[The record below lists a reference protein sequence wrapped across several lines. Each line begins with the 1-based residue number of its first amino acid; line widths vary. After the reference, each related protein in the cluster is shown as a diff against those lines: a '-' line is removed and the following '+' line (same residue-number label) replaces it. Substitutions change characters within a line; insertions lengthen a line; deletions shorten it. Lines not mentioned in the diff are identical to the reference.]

1 MSEQVKIKLS
11 NKDFDRVL
19 DLIRESLFALDA
31 EIEAVRERP
40 ARDTFENGIYSPKKS
55 SEEHDYVFKSTNTS
69 IRFAEKIQAKI
80 GQRALQAA
88 FVDATEDEIV
98 LRFAEHAGPTIS
110 SVDLEWE
117 NDFVLRRMQ
126 DQLLTLQTNEDEE
139 KFARIAQPFFH
150 QHAHEFNPQDYS
162 KKLYEYGDLAIE
174 HDGNRNEAQCESIQK
189 ALYNPVTFIWG
200 PPGTGKTSTLGFV
213 VANMMLQ
220 DKKVLFLSNTNR
232 AVDVGMLSVVDA
244 LLAIK
249 QPSKIAELNR
259 YGDIALKAETLERIH
274 HEKLVEVRRTRIKQK
289 AALYQDLLSKLKV
302 LQHEIEA
309 MELDGGYATS
319 AMEDQLDSLLLEVR
333 KHGGVRKMSDL
344 CENLQYHLVNAD
356 YTEVASK
363 QVVGTTLARIC
374 TSELFNGMDFDAVVI
389 DEASMASLPYLVIMA
404 ARCTSNLVIA
414 GDPMQLP
421 PIALT
426 QDERARKQLE
436 QDIFAYASGAEHPDE
451 LFQWH
456 DQNPLTTSFFDIQY
470 RLHADLAAIISDV
483 FYDGRL
489 KSHDSV
495 ASINKKKTQK
505 GIVKSFRVID
515 TSKHDPVL
523 SQKNK
528 EYGFSPR
535 NEIHLAIVAD
545 LVYQLVTKDLIP
557 MEHIGIIVP
566 FRSSVW
572 DVRVELKK
580 KGLADVEVGTIH
592 TYQGREKRVII
603 FDTVM
608 TGELRQGKVTHFSVR
623 PFDEKKNGLSVPRL
637 LNVAFSRARGELF
650 VLADMRHIQK
660 VYGNKFLGRLLT
672 RLTSSDLLE

>member
-1 MSEQVKIKLS
+1 MLEQAKIKLS

-40 ARDTFENGIYSPKKS
+40 ARDTFENGVYTPKKS

-69 IRFAEKIQAKI
+69 IRFSEKIQAKI
-80 GQRALQAA
+80 GERVLQAS
-88 FVDATEDEIV
+88 FVDANEDEIV
-98 LRFAEHAGPTIS
+98 LRFAEHAGPQIS

-117 NDFVLRRMQ
+117 NDFVLRRVQ
-126 DQLLTLQTNEDEE
+126 DQLLQLQMNEDDD
-139 KFARIAQPFFH
+139 KFARIAQLFFH
-150 QHAHEFNPQDYS
+150 QHAHEIEAQDYS
-162 KKLYEYGDLAIE
+162 RMLYEYGEIDIL

-189 ALYNPVTFIWG
+189 ALYNPVSFIWG
-200 PPGTGKTSTLGFV
+200 PPGTGKTSTLGYV
-213 VANMMLQ
+213 VANLMMQ
-220 DKKVLFLSNTNR
+220 GKKVLFLSNTNR
-232 AVDVGMLSVVDA
+232 AVDVGMLAIVDA
-244 LLAIK
+244 LHATK
-249 QPSKIAELNR
+249 QSSKIAELDR
-259 YGDIALKAETLERIH
+259 YGDIALNAETLERIH
-274 HEKLVEVRRTRIKQK
+274 HEKLVEVRRGRIKQK
-289 AALYQDLLSKLKV
+289 AALYQDILSRLKT
-302 LQHEIEA
+302 LQNEIEA
-309 MELDGGYATS
+309 IELDGGYAS
-319 AMEDQLDSLLLEVR
+319 SELEYQLDSLLIEVR
-333 KHGGVRKMSDL
+333 KHGGIRKMADL
-344 CENLQYHLVNAD
+344 CENLQYQLVNAD
-356 YTEVASK
+356 FMEVNSK

-374 TSELFNGMDFDAVVI
+374 TSELFNGMEFDAVVI

-404 ARCTSNLVIA
+404 ARCKINLVIA

-426 QDERARKQLE
+426 NDERARKQLE
-436 QDIFAYASGAEHPDE
+436 QDIFAYASSADHPNE

-456 DQNPLTTSFFDIQY
+456 DHNPLTTSFFDVQY

-489 KSHDSV
+489 KSHESV
-495 ASINKKKTQK
+495 TKIDKKRTQN
-505 GIVKSFRVID
+505 GITRSFRVID

-523 SQKNK
+523 SQKSK

-535 NEIHLAIVAD
+535 NEIHLSIVAD

-566 FRSSVW
+566 FRSTVW
-572 DVRVELKK
+572 DIRVELKK
-580 KGLADVEVGTIH
+580 KGLGDVEVGTIH

-608 TGELRQGKVTHFSVR
+608 TGELKQGRVTHFSVR

-637 LNVAFSRARGELF
+637 LNVAFSRARGEFF
-650 VLADMRHIQK
+650 VLADMRHVNK
-660 VYGNKFLGRLLT
+660 VYGNKFLGRLLS
-672 RLTSSDLLE
+672 RLV

>member
-1 MSEQVKIKLS
+1 MLDQAKIKLS

-40 ARDTFENGIYSPKKS
+40 ARDTFENGVYTPKKS
-55 SEEHDYVFKSTNTS
+55 SEDHDYVFKSTNTS
-69 IRFAEKIQAKI
+69 IRFSEKIQAKI
-80 GQRALQAA
+80 GDRVLQAS
-88 FVDATEDEIV
+88 FVDANEDEIT
-98 LRFAEHAGPTIS
+98 LRFAEHAGPKVS

-126 DQLLTLQTNEDEE
+126 DQLLQLQMNEDDT
-139 KFARIAQPFFH
+139 KFSRIAQLFFH
-150 QHAHEFNPQDYS
+150 QHAHEIDSQDYS
-162 KKLYEYGDLAIE
+162 RMLYEYGELEIH

-189 ALYNPVTFIWG
+189 ALYNPVSFIWG
-200 PPGTGKTSTLGFV
+200 PPGTGKTSTLGYV
-213 VANMMLQ
+213 VANLMLQ
-220 DKKVLFLSNTNR
+220 GKKVLFLSNTNR
-232 AVDVGMLSVVDA
+232 AVDVGMLAIVDA
-244 LLAIK
+244 LHAIK
-249 QPSKIAELNR
+249 ESSKIAELNR
-259 YGDIALKAETLERIH
+259 YGDIALNAETLERIH
-274 HEKLVEVRRTRIKQK
+274 HEKLVEVRRGRIKQK
-289 AALYQDLLSKLKV
+289 AALYQDLLSRLKG
-302 LQHEIEA
+302 LQNEIDA
-309 MELDGGYATS
+309 IELDGGYAS
-319 AMEDQLDSLLLEVR
+319 PELEDQLDLLLLEVR
-333 KHGGVRKMSDL
+333 KHGGVRKMADL
-344 CENLQYHLVNAD
+344 CENLQYQLVNAD
-356 YTEVASK
+356 FMEVNSK

-374 TSELFNGMDFDAVVI
+374 TSELFNGMEFDAVVI

-404 ARCTSNLVIA
+404 ARCKSNLVIA

-426 QDERARKQLE
+426 NEERARKQLE
-436 QDIFAYASGAEHPDE
+436 QDIFAYASAADHPDE

-456 DQNPLTTSFFDIQY
+456 DQNPLTTSFFDVQY

-489 KSHDSV
+489 RSHESV
-495 ASINKKKTQK
+495 NTLDKKRSQK
-505 GIVKSFRVID
+505 GITRSFRVID

-523 SQKNK
+523 SQKSK

-535 NEIHLAIVAD
+535 NEVHLAIVTE

-572 DVRVELKK
+572 DIRVELKK
-580 KGLADVEVGTIH
+580 KGLGDVEVGTIH

-608 TGELRQGKVTHFSVR
+608 TGELKQGRVTHFSVR

-650 VLADMRHIQK
+650 VLADMRHVSK
-660 VYGNKFLGRLLT
+660 VYGNKFLGRLLS
-672 RLTSSDLLE
+672 RLV

>member
-1 MSEQVKIKLS
+1 MLEQAKIKLS

-19 DLIRESLFALDA
+19 DLIRECLFALDA

-40 ARDTFENGIYSPKKS
+40 ARDTFENGVYTPKKS
-55 SEEHDYVFKSTNTS
+55 AEEHDYVFKSTNTS

-80 GQRALQAA
+80 GQRALQAT
-88 FVDATEDEIV
+88 FVDANEDEIV
-98 LRFAEHAGPTIS
+98 LRFAEHAGPQIS

-126 DQLLTLQTNEDEE
+126 DQLLQLQMNEDDE
-139 KFARIAQPFFH
+139 KFARIAQLFFH
-150 QHAHEFNPQDYS
+150 QHAHEVDPQDYS
-162 KKLYEYGDLAIE
+162 RMLYEYGEIDIS
-174 HDGNRNEAQCESIQK
+174 HDENRNDAQCESIQK
-189 ALYNPVTFIWG
+189 ALYNPVSFIWG
-200 PPGTGKTSTLGFV
+200 PPGTGKTSTLGYV
-213 VANMMLQ
+213 VANLMLQ

-232 AVDVGMLSVVDA
+232 AVDVGMLAIVDA
-244 LLAIK
+244 LHAIK

-259 YGDIALKAETLERIH
+259 YGDIALNAEALERIH
-274 HEKLVEVRRTRIKQK
+274 HEKLVEVRRGRIKQK
-289 AALYQDLLSKLKV
+289 AALYQDLLSKLKG
-302 LQHEIEA
+302 LQNEIEA
-309 MELDGGYATS
+309 IELDGGYATPE
-319 AMEDQLDSLLLEVR
+319 MEDQLDALLLEIR
-333 KHGGVRKMSDL
+333 KHGGVRKMADL
-344 CENLQYHLVNAD
+344 CENLQYQLVNAD
-356 YTEVASK
+356 FMEVNSK
-363 QVVGTTLARIC
+363 NVVGTTLARIC
-374 TSELFNGMDFDAVVI
+374 TSELFNGMEFDAVVI

-404 ARCTSNLVIA
+404 ARCKKNLVIA

-426 QDERARKQLE
+426 NEERARKQLE
-436 QDIFAYASGAEHPDE
+436 QDIFAYASSADHPDE

-456 DQNPLTTSFFDIQY
+456 DQNPLTTSFFDVQY

-489 KSHDSV
+489 RSHESV
-495 ASINKKKTQK
+495 TSINKKRTQK
-505 GIVKSFRVID
+505 GITRSFRVID
-515 TSKHDPVL
+515 TSKYDPIL
-523 SQKNK
+523 AQKSK

-535 NEIHLAIVAD
+535 NEVHLSILTD

-572 DVRVELKK
+572 DIRVELKK
-580 KGLADVEVGTIH
+580 KGLGDVEVGTIH

-608 TGELRQGKVTHFSVR
+608 TGELKQGRVSHFSVR

-650 VLADMRHIQK
+650 VLADMRHIDK
-660 VYGNKFLGRLLT
+660 VYGNKFLGRLLN
-672 RLTSSDLLE
+672 RLI

>member
-1 MSEQVKIKLS
+1 MLEQAKIKLS

-40 ARDTFENGIYSPKKS
+40 ARDTFENGVYTPKKS
-55 SEEHDYVFKSTNTS
+55 SEEHDYVFKSTNSS

-80 GQRALQAA
+80 GNRALQAS
-88 FVDATEDEIV
+88 FVDANEDEIV
-98 LRFAEHAGPTIS
+98 LRFAEHAGPQIS

-126 DQLLTLQTNEDEE
+126 DQLLQLQMNEDDE
-139 KFARIAQPFFH
+139 KFARIAQLFFH
-150 QHAHEFNPQDYS
+150 QHAHKVDPQDYS
-162 KKLYEYGDLAIE
+162 KMLYEYGEIDIV

-189 ALYNPVTFIWG
+189 ALYNPVSFIWG
-200 PPGTGKTSTLGFV
+200 PPGTGKTSTLGYV
-213 VANMMLQ
+213 VANLVLQ

-232 AVDVGMLSVVDA
+232 AVDVGMLAIMDA
-244 LLAIK
+244 LHAIK
-249 QPSKIAELNR
+249 ESAKIGQLNR
-259 YGDIALKAETLERIH
+259 YGDIALSAEALERIH
-274 HEKLVEVRRTRIKQK
+274 HEKLVEVRRGRIKQK
-289 AALYQDLLSKLKV
+289 AALFQDLLSKLKG
-302 LQHEIEA
+302 LQNEIEA
-309 MELDGGYATS
+309 IELDGGYAS
-319 AMEDQLDSLLLEVR
+319 PEIENQLDALLSEAR
-333 KHGGVRKMSDL
+333 KHGGIRKMADL
-344 CENLQYHLVNAD
+344 CENLQYQLVNAD
-356 YTEVASK
+356 FMEVSSK

-374 TSELFNGMDFDAVVI
+374 TSELFNGMEFDAVVI

-404 ARCTSNLVIA
+404 SRCKMNLVIA

-426 QDERARKQLE
+426 NDERARKQLE
-436 QDIFAYASGAEHPDE
+436 QDIFAYASSASHPDE

-456 DQNPLTTSFFDIQY
+456 DQNPLTTSFFDVQY

-489 KSHDSV
+489 RSHESV
-495 ASINKKKTQK
+495 TNIDKRRTQK
-505 GIVKSFRVID
+505 GITRSFRVIN

-523 SQKNK
+523 SQKSK

-535 NEIHLAIVAD
+535 NEVHLAIVAD

-572 DVRVELKK
+572 DIRVELKK
-580 KGLADVEVGTIH
+580 KGLGDVEVGTIH

-608 TGELRQGKVTHFSVR
+608 TGELKQGRVSHFSVR

-650 VLADMRHIQK
+650 VLADMRHIEK
-660 VYGNKFLGRLLT
+660 VYGNKFLGKLLT
-672 RLTSSDLLE
+672 RLM

>member
-1 MSEQVKIKLS
+1 MLEQAKIKLS

-40 ARDTFENGIYSPKKS
+40 ARDTFENGVYTPKKS
-55 SEEHDYVFKSTNTS
+55 AEEHDYVFKSTNTS

-80 GQRALQAA
+80 GQRALQAT
-88 FVDATEDEIV
+88 FVDANEDEIV
-98 LRFAEHAGPTIS
+98 LRFAEHAGPQIS

-126 DQLLTLQTNEDEE
+126 DQLLQLQMNEDDE
-139 KFARIAQPFFH
+139 KFARIAQLFFH
-150 QHAHEFNPQDYS
+150 QHAHEVDPQDYS
-162 KKLYEYGDLAIE
+162 RMLYEYGEIDIS
-174 HDGNRNEAQCESIQK
+174 HDENRNEAQCESIQK
-189 ALYNPVTFIWG
+189 ALYNPVSFIWG
-200 PPGTGKTSTLGFV
+200 PPGTGKTSTLGYV
-213 VANMMLQ
+213 VANLMLQ

-232 AVDVGMLSVVDA
+232 AVDVGMLAIVDA
-244 LLAIK
+244 LHAIK

-259 YGDIALKAETLERIH
+259 YGDIALNAEALERIH
-274 HEKLVEVRRTRIKQK
+274 HEKLVEVRRGRIKQK
-289 AALYQDLLSKLKV
+289 AALYQDLLSRLKG
-302 LQHEIEA
+302 LQNEIEA
-309 MELDGGYATS
+309 IELDGGYATS
-319 AMEDQLDSLLLEVR
+319 EMENQLEALLMEVR
-333 KHGGVRKMSDL
+333 KHGGVRKMADL
-344 CENLQYHLVNAD
+344 CENLQYQLVNAD
-356 YTEVASK
+356 FMEVNSK
-363 QVVGTTLARIC
+363 NVVGTTLARIC
-374 TSELFNGMDFDAVVI
+374 TSELFNGMEFDAVVI

-404 ARCTSNLVIA
+404 ARCKKNLVIA

-426 QDERARKQLE
+426 NEERARKQLE
-436 QDIFAYASGAEHPDE
+436 QDIFAYASSADHPDE

-456 DQNPLTTSFFDIQY
+456 DQNPLTTSFFDVQY

-489 KSHDSV
+489 RSHESV
-495 ASINKKKTQK
+495 TNIDKKRTQK
-505 GIVKSFRVID
+505 GITRSFRVID
-515 TSKHDPVL
+515 TAKYDPVL
-523 SQKNK
+523 AQKSK

-535 NEIHLAIVAD
+535 NEVHLSIVAD

-572 DVRVELKK
+572 DIRVELKK
-580 KGLADVEVGTIH
+580 KGLGDVEVGTIH

-608 TGELRQGKVTHFSVR
+608 TGELKQGRVTHFSVR

-650 VLADMRHIQK
+650 VLADMRHIEK
-660 VYGNKFLGRLLT
+660 VYGNKFLGRLLN
-672 RLTSSDLLE
+672 RLI